1 MPMPIYQWHV
11 PIYGAMQAA
20 AKRAGP
26 GEGGL
31 AKLREAI
38 EAFARKQPEQFVQ
51 VTYPEPYP

>member
-1 MPMPIYQWHV
+1 
-11 PIYGAMQAA
+11 MQAA